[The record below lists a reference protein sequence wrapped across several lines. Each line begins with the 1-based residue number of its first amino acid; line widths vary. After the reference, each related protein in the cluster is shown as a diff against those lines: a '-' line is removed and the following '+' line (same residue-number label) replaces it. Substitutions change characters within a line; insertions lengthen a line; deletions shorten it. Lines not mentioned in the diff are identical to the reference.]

1 MGRIIQIRVAAETA
15 NREDMRKAWPRLVHY
30 AWPAKIGKPDVRG
43 GVLDLVEILHDRAQF
58 DKEADW
64 LTGAREDLES
74 LADTK
79 ADMERALADWDP
91 KGADRLA
98 WEIEDGLDALEKIA
112 PKP

>member
-1 MGRIIQIRVAAETA
+1 MARIIQIRVAAETA
-15 NREDMRKAWPRLVHY
+15 NRDDMRKAWPRLVHY
-30 AWPAKIGKPDVRG
+30 AWPAKIGKPEVRG

-58 DKEADW
+58 DAKAGW
-64 LTGAREDLES
+64 LTDAKAEVEA

-91 KGADRLA
+91 KGADKLA
-98 WEIEDGLDALEKIA
+98 WKIEDGLDELEKIA